1 MRTDLILFHLRLHF
15 SLVFLVMSNQIV
27 CCHTI
32 KLYIWFVFVFII
44 FFCFAFISAFM
55 HLLEL
60 CVCSELIAIVIAFGV
75 SVCVFFWLFVLIA
88 FRKTFL
94 VHSNTEHSTH
104 TLHIHGKKLSTAA
117 KMCKRWTGA
126 TEATE
131 AAVTEMKRITC
142 IMYTVFLYMLTLVC
156 SRYESRAKKKIAI
169 LFVLPF
175 WLMPPPLL
183 HFSRCFQC
191 DAAFPTERIFLYF
204 FLLKIFIFLLL
215 TTRWAPH
222 KKLFLDICKS
232 DFHLIVIVG
241 KKKNFG

>member
-1 MRTDLILFHLRLHF
+1 MAFYRKLSSFFQNYLLTDNFLIRSQLSYTLPMRTDLILFHLRLHF

-75 SVCVFFWLFVLIA
+75 SVSVCVFFWLFVLIA

-104 TLHIHGKKLSTAA
+104 TH
-117 KMCKRWTGA
+117 
-126 TEATE
+126 
-131 AAVTEMKRITC
+131 
-142 IMYTVFLYMLTLVC
+142 YTYM
-156 SRYESRAKKKIAI
+156 
-169 LFVLPF
+169 
-175 WLMPPPLL
+175 
-183 HFSRCFQC
+183 
-191 DAAFPTERIFLYF
+191 
-204 FLLKIFIFLLL
+204 
-215 TTRWAPH
+215 
-222 KKLFLDICKS
+222 
-232 DFHLIVIVG
+232 G
-241 KKKNFG
+241 KNFLPQQKCAKDEQEQLKQLKQQ